1 MNSRRTLRL
10 LGLLVLLVLAG
21 AALSACGATP
31 RAQADRFASF
41 IPEEYNDWERD
52 DRDTVRLRSN
62 TIFNIGHVTM
72 IYEGPDD
79 AIAYI
84 VIEVH
89 PTEDAAEVAA
99 TTRLREWHLQGLE
112 LDANRAPQQV
122 TADVAQTDRVRYAL
136 LQDGSTVVE
145 IDAIAAE
152 GEAPISDEAF
162 EDLLFIVRNAFKRVA
177 ES

>member
-1 MNSRRTLRL
+1 MRFW
-10 LGLLVLLVLAG
+10 GVLALLLIAA
-21 AALSACGATP
+21 AALTACGATP
-31 RAQADRFASF
+31 GAQADEFAGF
-41 IPEEYNDWERD
+41 VPEEYNDWRRD

-62 TIFNIGHVTM
+62 TILNTGHVTM

-89 PTEDAAEVAA
+89 PTDDAAQVAA
-99 TTRLREWHLQGLE
+99 TTRLREWQIQGLA

-136 LQDGSTVVE
+136 LREGATVIE

-152 GEAPISDEAF
+152 EEAPISDEAF
-162 EDLLFIVRNAFKRVA
+162 EDLLFMVRNAFTRVA

>member
-1 MNSRRTLRL
+1 MRTRHGMRFF
-10 LGLLVLLVLAG
+10 GLLALLLVVG
-21 AALSACGATP
+21 AALTACGATP
-31 RAQADRFASF
+31 SAQADDLARFV
-41 IPEEYNDWERD
+41 PERYNDWQRD

-62 TIFNIGHVTM
+62 TILNTGHVTM

-89 PTEDAAEVAA
+89 PTEDAAQVAA
-99 TTRLREWHLQGLE
+99 TTRLREWHTQGLA

-122 TADVAQTDRVRYAL
+122 TADVAQSDRVRYAL
-136 LQDGSTVVE
+136 LREGNTVIE

-162 EDLLFIVRNAFKRVA
+162 EDLLFMVRNAFVRVA